1 MVLIHKLSDCRQI
14 ELEEN
19 AYNRTKGMSVDEV
32 IVRLKDRMT
41 MHKTEFRN
49 AFNQLDYKRKGKI
62 TRKDF
67 KAVCSLHAF
76 QQTHPVQLVI
86 CFCA

>member
-1 MVLIHKLSDCRQI
+1 
-14 ELEEN
+14 
-19 AYNRTKGMSVDEV
+19 MSVDEV

-67 KAVCSLHAF
+67 KAVCSLHACLS
-76 QQTHPVQLVI
+76 TDSP
-86 CFCA
+86 CGSC